1 MTSIPSGKNGTILVT
16 GADGFLGSNVV
27 RQLLASG
34 YRVRAMQ
41 QPGRDTGNLDNL
53 AVESMTS
60 DILVETDRRR
70 VLSGVH
76 AVIHTIA
83 STSVWPSRDPFLWK
97 LNHEI
102 PVSFAREARQAGVAR
117 FIHVGTAN
125 SFAAGTLS
133 APGTEEGGYDAL
145 RFGLDYQDSKRIAQE
160 SLLGLGDA
168 GPEIV
173 VVNPSFMFGPF
184 DSKPG
189 SGEMIIKVAHGKVP
203 GNSPGGRCFAD
214 VRNVARGIAAAL
226 EKGVPGR
233 CYILGGEN
241 LSYRQI
247 FDLIGDAAGVKTRRL
262 DLPAPAILALGA
274 VSSLAAS
281 ITGKPPRISFPMARI
296 ACEDQY
302 YSSGR
307 AISELGYSIT
317 PVRDGIAAAIE
328 WFKAKGM
335 L

>member
-1 MTSIPSGKNGTILVT
+1 MT

-34 YRVRAMQ
+34 YRVRAML
-41 QPGRDTGNLDNL
+41 QPGRDTGTLEKL
-53 AVESMTS
+53 TLESVTA
-60 DILVETDRRR
+60 DILFEADRRR
-70 VLSGVH
+70 ALAGVD
-76 AVIHTIA
+76 AVIHTVA
-83 STSVWPSRDPFLWK
+83 STSVWPSRDPFTWK
-97 LNHEI
+97 LNHDV
-102 PVSFAREARQAGVAR
+102 PLSLAREARQANVQR
-117 FIHVGTAN
+117 FVHVGTAN
-125 SFAAGTLS
+125 SFAAGTLQS
-133 APGTEEGGYDAL
+133 PGTEEGRYDGL

-160 SLLGLGDA
+160 SLLELGED

-173 VVNPSFMFGPF
+173 IVNPSFMFGPY

-189 SGEMIIKVAHGKVP
+189 SGEMIIKAARGEVP

-226 EKGVPGR
+226 EKGLPGR

-241 LSYRQI
+241 LTYRQI
-247 FDLIGDAAGVKTRRL
+247 FDLIGDAAGVKARRL
-262 DLPAPAILALGA
+262 NLPAPAILALGA
-274 VSSLAAS
+274 VSSLAAA
-281 ITGKPPRISFPMARI
+281 ITGKPPRISLPMARI
-296 ACEDQY
+296 ACEGQY

-307 AISELGYSIT
+307 AIAELGYFIT

-328 WFKAKGM
+328 WFKARAM